1 MVRRLPE
8 IQQDRLS
15 LKMLSS
21 GAIRDLKHRRR
32 RGAWMMNKSGRGD
45 LNALRMQGSSPHLV
59 QFFFS
64 SSERVRV
71 LGQRRRLW
79 ANQKPEAK
87 IWLLD

>member
-45 LNALRMQGSSPHLV
+45 LNATAHAGLVSTPCSIFFLVLRARARFRPAAAT
-59 QFFFS
+59 
-64 SSERVRV
+64 
-71 LGQRRRLW
+71 LG
-79 ANQKPEAK
+79 
-87 IWLLD
+87 